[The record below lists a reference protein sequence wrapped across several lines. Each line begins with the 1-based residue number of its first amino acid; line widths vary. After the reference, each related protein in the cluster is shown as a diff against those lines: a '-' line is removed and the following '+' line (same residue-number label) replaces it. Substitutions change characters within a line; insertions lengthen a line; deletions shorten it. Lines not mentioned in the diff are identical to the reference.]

1 MLGLAKGSVAG
12 FAEGRARP
20 KSNERLAACG
30 VRAVVQCLK
39 GSAAMPESL
48 NEALDR
54 GRFFR
59 RSYLPSLRSKK
70 WLTSHF
76 VRLKLS
82 RLCEYVDRID
92 GTDIEHPQR
101 DPTIGSAIADLH
113 RSSRVLKEFAL
124 ALEGKLTALERSVQ

>member
-1 MLGLAKGSVAG
+1 
-12 FAEGRARP
+12 
-20 KSNERLAACG
+20 
-30 VRAVVQCLK
+30 
-39 GSAAMPESL
+39 MPESL

-76 VRLKLS
+76 VRLKLA

-92 GTDIEHPQR
+92 GTDIEHLQR
-101 DPTIGSAIADLH
+101 DPTIGSAIADLN

-124 ALEGKLTALERSVQ
+124 ALEGKLER